1 MRLPRAGAADL
12 SSWPE
17 FKEHLDEFV
26 EDKLMERC
34 ALKKCKYK
42 EVTKMQ
48 VSEAGGFGGRW
59 CLIAAR
65 CLFSSASCRGRA
77 EVGDTRLQ

>member
-1 MRLPRAGAADL
+1 MRAVCLPGAGAADL

-26 EDKLMERC
+26 EDKSMERC

-42 EVTKMQ
+42 EVTETQ
-48 VSEAGGFGGRW
+48 VSEA
-59 CLIAAR
+59 
-65 CLFSSASCRGRA
+65 
-77 EVGDTRLQ
+77 